1 MQEYYVYLLKDSI
14 TRNVIYVG
22 KGKGERISA
31 HVKAAKRCILPPK
44 QTNKHLFYKI
54 QKILKIGGEILEE
67 KIAENL
73 REEDALDIEEELI
86 SKFGIDN
93 LCNFSPRGSMNFPP
107 KDSEKYKKLIEDI
120 SKKSKENWANPEY
133 KEKMTAI
140 RRRQGDERRGKPGKK
155 HSPETKA
162 KIKANRGDGK
172 WTEKRREHMREKM
185 TGREHSWGDKIS
197 ESLKRVWSTK
207 EKRKLSQEE
216 KERIRDFHTGQEWV
230 KIPEEIKNKIINLY
244 KTIGTKKIF
253 RKLQEDG
260 TPISKYLI
268 GRVLKKAGVYKKY
281 KKKTEFEKPA

>member
-1 MQEYYVYLLKDSI
+1 MQEYYVYILTDSI
-14 TRNVIYVG
+14 SNKVIYVG
-22 KGKGERISA
+22 KGKGKRISF
-31 HVKAAKRCILPPK
+31 HVQAAKRFNEPPK

-54 QKILKIGGEILEE
+54 KKILEAGGEVLET
-67 KIAENL
+67 KLVENL
-73 REEDALDIEEELI
+73 AEEEAFDVEADLI
-86 SKFGIDN
+86 SQFGIDN

-120 SKKSKENWANPEY
+120 SRKSKENWANPEY

-140 RRRQGDERRGKPGKK
+140 RRKQGEAKRGTRGRPWSK
-155 HSPETKA
+155 ETREKF
-162 KIKANRGDGK
+162 KNMKRPK
-172 WTEKRREHMREKM
+172 WSESHKEKMREIM
-185 TGREHSWGDKIS
+185 TGREHTWGDKIS

-216 KERIRDFHTGQEWV
+216 KERVRAFHTGQEWV
-230 KIPEEIKNKIINLY
+230 KIPEEIKNKIIDLY